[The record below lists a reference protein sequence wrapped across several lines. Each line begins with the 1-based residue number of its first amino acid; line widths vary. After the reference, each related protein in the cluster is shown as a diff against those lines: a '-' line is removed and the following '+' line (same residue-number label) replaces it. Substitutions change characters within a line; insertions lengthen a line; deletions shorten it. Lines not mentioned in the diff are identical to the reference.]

1 MLAFMKIALS
11 VSEKEKL
18 RGAESPYYQ
27 ALLAVGA
34 MPDELELVVPS
45 DHSKVRAQNYDGIL
59 FAGGED
65 VDPALYGESKKHD
78 NVHDSRPR
86 DEFEFALLDGA
97 LARRLPILGICRGVQ
112 MINVKFGG
120 TLYQDMQQDAAP
132 QFEHRQTDLGKSRQ
146 EPTHTILVTDPESS
160 LGSMMQGACRVN
172 SLHHQAVKRLGRGL
186 KVTARSEDGFV
197 EAVESA
203 AQYPFL
209 MAVQWHP
216 EEMVSD
222 SAEQREIFTRFV
234 ATCRQ
239 GAPQHAG
246 RA

>member
-1 MLAFMKIALS
+1 
-11 VSEKEKL
+11 
-18 RGAESPYYQ
+18 
-27 ALLAVGA
+27 
-34 MPDELELVVPS
+34 
-45 DHSKVRAQNYDGIL
+45 
-59 FAGGED
+59 
-65 VDPALYGESKKHD
+65 
-78 NVHDSRPR
+78 
-86 DEFEFALLDGA
+86 
-97 LARRLPILGICRGVQ
+97 
-112 MINVKFGG
+112 
-120 TLYQDMQQDAAP
+120 
-132 QFEHRQTDLGKSRQ
+132 
-146 EPTHTILVTDPESS
+146 
-160 LGSMMQGACRVN
+160 MQGACRVN

-239 GAPQHAG
+239 RAAQPSG